1 MEDNSLIKIKS
12 KEGEIFSLEEKSLEK
27 SKVLKEL
34 INDYPDQEIPLNEV
48 DSKTLKKI
56 IEYLKHYTNENPK
69 EIKTPLENGDL
80 KPLIPEFDYK
90 FVSSLTL
97 EECIDIV
104 NAANHMDISGLVDL
118 MCVKLAS
125 EMINCDVEEAR
136 KKFGIECDMTP
147 EENAEYD
154 KYPLD

>member
-1 MEDNSLIKIKS
+1 MDDNPLIKIKS
-12 KEGEIFSLEEKSLEK
+12 KEGEIFSLEEKILEK

-34 INDYPDQEIPLNEV
+34 VNDYPAQEIPLNEV
-48 DSKTLKKI
+48 DSKTFKKI
-56 IEYLKHYTNENPK
+56 IEYLKYYADKVPK

-80 KPLIPEFDYK
+80 KPLIPEFDFN

-97 EECIDIV
+97 DECIDIV
-104 NAANHMDISGLVDL
+104 NAANYLDISGLVDL
-118 MCVKLAS
+118 ICVKLAS

-136 KKFGIECDMTP
+136 KKFGIENDMTP
-147 EENAEYD
+147 EEMAEYD